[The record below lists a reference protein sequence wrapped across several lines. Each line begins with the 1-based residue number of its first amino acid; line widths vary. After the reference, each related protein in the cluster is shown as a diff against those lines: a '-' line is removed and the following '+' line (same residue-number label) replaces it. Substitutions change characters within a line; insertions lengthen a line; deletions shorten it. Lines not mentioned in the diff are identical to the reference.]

1 MRGARCWPTKPSA
14 AACRGVIMPVLGC
27 DGSGFMMRR
36 FGKVGSR
43 RSAGSKKGL
52 LILLLFLI
60 KGSSTASENEEWLAP
75 LAEFCRRPIP
85 PFGHFTIAMR
95 SVKP

>member
-14 AACRGVIMPVLGC
+14 TACRGVIMPVLGR

-43 RSAGSKKGL
+43 RSPGSKKGL
-52 LILLLFLI
+52 LILLLFLT
-60 KGSSTASENEEWLAP
+60 KGSSTTSENGEWLAP
-75 LAEFCRRPIP
+75 LAEFCRRRIP
-85 PFGHFTIAMR
+85 PFDHFTIAMR